1 MECKSTN
8 IPQDGKSAQI
18 KTGLRG
24 GEKYRWGYGT
34 WDIGKTKSDV
44 EKIMS
49 DVEKTTSDIIFALAG
64 F

>member
-1 MECKSTN
+1 MQKYEY
-8 IPQDGKSAQI
+8 SARWQ
-18 KTGLRG
+18 KCANKDRVEGG